1 MPKFLITEMQ
11 RVLAVRTVE
20 AANKD
25 EAYEK
30 FCEGEGEPHPYR
42 NGEVAGSDLLEIT
55 RINEE
60 ADA

>member
-1 MPKFLITEMQ
+1 MPKFLIRELQ
-11 RVLAVRTVE
+11 HVHVVRTVE
-20 AANKD
+20 AANED
-25 EAYEK
+25 EAWEK